1 MGYPLG
7 QTLEIIFQR
16 TSELFGLKDVS
27 RNSDQNIKNDL

>member
-1 MGYPLG
+1 MGYPLD
-7 QTLEIIFQR
+7 QTLETIFLR